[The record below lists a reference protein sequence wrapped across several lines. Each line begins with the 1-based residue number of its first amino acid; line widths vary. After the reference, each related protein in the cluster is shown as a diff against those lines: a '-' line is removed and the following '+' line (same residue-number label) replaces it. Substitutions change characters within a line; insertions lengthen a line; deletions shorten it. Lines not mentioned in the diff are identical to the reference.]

1 MDFPVQQ
8 ALELACAAQ
17 RYNNCYQKESETL
30 YTDDGKSMGYKHSNK
45 VLMLWTLD
53 QERRAGADPQYL
65 PPAIQVNESDSKL
78 TEEIRTYY
86 RRLMFSVLAQPDN
99 QFLQEVLSLLN
110 KETMN
115 ENKLG
120 FIACLPSVYE
130 RDRKR
135 NDINKV
141 IRDCENGYL
150 AIKESKVFD
159 LKAKIIDCTRS
170 KNFDAY
176 NVLAIID
183 NKLVSWFSKFPIK
196 QNEIEI
202 ISAKVKDNGQNYY
215 NKKAET
221 RLNYV
226 KVKK

>member
-8 ALELACAAQ
+8 VLELACAAQ

-30 YTDDGKSMGYKHSNK
+30 YSDDGKSMGYKHSNK
-45 VLMLWTLD
+45 ILMLWTLD
-53 QERRAGADPQYL
+53 TERRAGADPQYL
-65 PPAIQVNESDSKL
+65 PPIIKADDRDRLL
-78 TEEIRTYY
+78 TEDIRTYY
-86 RRLMFSVLAQPDN
+86 RRLMFSVLAQPEN
-99 QFLQEVLSLLN
+99 QFLQEILSLLN

-130 RDRKR
+130 RDRRR
-135 NDINKV
+135 NDINKIV
-141 IRDCENGYL
+141 RDCDNNYL
-150 AIKESKVFD
+150 AAKDVKVSD

-183 NKLVSWFSKFPIK
+183 NKLVSWFSKFPIR
-196 QNEIEI
+196 QNEIDVV
-202 ISAKVKDNGQNYY
+202 SAKVKDNGQNYY

>member
-1 MDFPVQQ
+1 
-8 ALELACAAQ
+8 
-17 RYNNCYQKESETL
+17 
-30 YTDDGKSMGYKHSNK
+30 
-45 VLMLWTLD
+45 
-53 QERRAGADPQYL
+53 
-65 PPAIQVNESDSKL
+65 
-78 TEEIRTYY
+78 
-86 RRLMFSVLAQPDN
+86 MFSVLAQPDN
-99 QFLQEVLSLLN
+99 QFLQEILSLLN
-110 KETMN
+110 KEMMN

-135 NDINKV
+135 NDINKI

-150 AIKESKVFD
+150 AIKDSKVVD

-176 NVLAIID
+176 NILAIID
-183 NKLVSWFSKFPIK
+183 NKLVSWFSKFPIR
-196 QNEIEI
+196 QNEVDVV
-202 ISAKVKDNGQNYY
+202 SAKVKDNGENYFS
-215 NKKAET
+215 KKAET

>member
-8 ALELACAAQ
+8 VLELACAAQ
-17 RYNNCYQKESETL
+17 RHNQCYQKQSETL
-30 YTDDGKSMGYKHSNK
+30 YSDDGKSLGYKYSNK
-45 VLMLWTLD
+45 TLMLWTLNEQKR
-53 QERRAGADPQYL
+53 QEADPQYL
-65 PPAIQVNESDSKL
+65 PPIIETSDADKLL
-78 TEEIRTYY
+78 TEDIRTYY

-115 ENKLG
+115 ENKIG

-135 NDINKV
+135 NDINK
-141 IRDCENGYL
+141 IIKECENSYL
-150 AIKESKVFD
+150 ADKECKLSN
-159 LKAKIIDCTRS
+159 LKAKIIDCSRS

-183 NKLVSWFSKFPIK
+183 NKLCSWFSKTVIK
-196 QNEIEI
+196 DREIDI
-202 ISAKVKDNGQNYY
+202 QSAKVKDNGTNWHS
-215 NKKAET
+215 KKLET

>member
-1 MDFPVQQ
+1 MDFPVQT

-17 RYNNCYQKESETL
+17 RYNQCYQKESETL
-30 YTDDGKSMGYKHSNK
+30 YTDDGKAMGYKYSNK
-45 VLMLWTLD
+45 ILMLWTLD
-53 QERRAGADPQYL
+53 ESKRVQADPEYL
-65 PPAIQVNESDSKL
+65 PPLIRTTEADRAL
-78 TEEIRTYY
+78 TEDIRTYY

-99 QFLQEVLSLLN
+99 QFLQEILSLLN

-120 FIACLPSVYE
+120 FIACLPHVYE
-130 RDRKR
+130 KDRKR
-135 NDINKV
+135 NDISKI
-141 IRDCENGYL
+141 IRECDNSYL
-150 AIKESKVFD
+150 GDKESKLIN
-159 LKAKIIDCTRS
+159 LKAAIVDCTRS

-183 NKLVSWFSKFPIK
+183 NKLASWFSKFPITQK
-196 QNEIEI
+196 EIEI
-202 ISAKVKDNGQNYY
+202 VSAKVKDNGNHYLT
-215 NKKAET
+215 KKSET

>member
-1 MDFPVQQ
+1 MDFPVQR

-30 YTDDGKSMGYKHSNK
+30 YSEDGKAMGYKHSNK
-45 VLMLWTLD
+45 ILMLWTLD

-65 PPAIQVNESDSKL
+65 PPIIQSDESDRLL
-78 TEEIRTYY
+78 TENIRTYY
-86 RRLMFSVLAQPDN
+86 RRLTFSVLAQPDN
-99 QFLQEVLSLLN
+99 QFLQEILSLLN

-141 IRDCENGYL
+141 VRDCENSYL
-150 AIKESKVFD
+150 ATKDSKVVE
-159 LKAKIIDCTRS
+159 LKARIIDCTRS

-183 NKLVSWFSKFPIK
+183 NKLVSWFSKFPIR
-196 QNEIEI
+196 QNEVDVV
-202 ISAKVKDNGQNYY
+202 SAKVKDNGQNYFS
-215 NKKAET
+215 KKAET

>member
-1 MDFPVQQ
+1 MDFPVQR

-30 YTDDGKSMGYKHSNK
+30 YTDDGKAMGYKYSNK
-45 VLMLWTLD
+45 MLILWTLD
-53 QERRAGADPQYL
+53 EGKRQGADPQYL
-65 PPAIQVNESDSKL
+65 PPMIQTDERDTKL

-86 RRLMFSVLAQPDN
+86 RRLMFSVLAEPDN
-99 QFLQEVLSLLN
+99 QFLQEILSLLN
-110 KETMN
+110 KETMK
-115 ENKLG
+115 ENKMG
-120 FIACLPSVYE
+120 FIACLPWVYE
-130 RDRKR
+130 KDRRK

-141 IRDCENGYL
+141 IRDCENTYL
-150 AIKESKVFD
+150 ASKETKLEN
-159 LKAKIIDCTRS
+159 LKATIIDCSRS

-183 NKLVSWFSKFPIK
+183 NKLASWFSKFPIK
-196 QNEIEI
+196 QNLIEIE
-202 ISAKVKDNGQNYY
+202 SARVKDNSKNFING
-215 NKKAET
+215 KSET

>member
-1 MDFPVQQ
+1 MDFPVQR

-30 YTDDGKSMGYKHSNK
+30 YTDEGKTMGYKHSNK
-45 VLMLWTLD
+45 ILMLWTLD
-53 QERRAGADPQYL
+53 EQRRKEADPQYL
-65 PPAIQVNESDSKL
+65 PPIIQTNDADRLL
-78 TEEIRTYY
+78 TEDIRTYY

-99 QFLQEVLSLLN
+99 QFLQEILSLLN
-110 KETMN
+110 KEMMN

-135 NDINKV
+135 NDINKI

-150 AIKESKVFD
+150 ATKDSKVVD

-176 NVLAIID
+176 NILAIID
-183 NKLVSWFSKFPIK
+183 NKLVSWFSKFPIR
-196 QNEIEI
+196 QNEVDVV
-202 ISAKVKDNGQNYY
+202 SAKVKDNGENYFS
-215 NKKAET
+215 KKAET

>member
-1 MDFPVQQ
+1 MDFPVQR

-30 YTDDGKSMGYKHSNK
+30 WTDDGKSMGYKHSNK

-53 QERRAGADPQYL
+53 QQRREGADPSYL
-65 PPAIQVNESDSKL
+65 PPVIQTDEHDTKL
-78 TEEIRTYY
+78 TEDIRTYY
-86 RRLMFSVLAQPDN
+86 RRLMFSVLAEPEN

-135 NDINKV
+135 NDLNK
-141 IRDCENGYL
+141 IIKECDNGYL
-150 AIKESKVFD
+150 AIKETKLSNLNARVV
-159 LKAKIIDCTRS
+159 DCSRS

-183 NKLVSWFSKFPIK
+183 NKLVSWFSKSPIT
-196 QNEIEI
+196 QTEIEI
-202 ISAKVKDNGQNYY
+202 QSAKVKDNTSNWQS
-215 NKKAET
+215 KKDET

>member
-1 MDFPVQQ
+1 MELLVQR
-8 ALELACAAQ
+8 ALELSCAAQ
-17 RYNNCYQKESETL
+17 RYNNCYQKDSETL
-30 YTDDGKSMGYKHSNK
+30 YSEDGKAMGYKHSNK
-45 VLMLWTLD
+45 ILMLWTLD

-65 PPAIQVNESDSKL
+65 PPIIQTDERDRL
-78 TEEIRTYY
+78 MTEDIRTFY

-99 QFLQEVLSLLN
+99 QFLQEILSLLN

-141 IRDCENGYL
+141 VRDCDNSYL
-150 AIKESKVFD
+150 ATKDSKIVD
-159 LKAKIIDCTRS
+159 LKASIIDCTRS

-196 QNEIEI
+196 QNEVDVV
-202 ISAKVKDNGQNYY
+202 SAKVKDNGQNFFS
-215 NKKAET
+215 KKAET